1 MKINLITGSLLFFNM
16 TCVASE
22 MIYQPVNPSFGGYS
36 GNSAHLLGVANAIND
51 YKAPSS
57 NDFEETSAIDRLA
70 SSLESRLISQ
80 LLADIGTGNTTGSL
94 VTEDF
99 TLTVLEEGAGLAVII
114 RDNNTGE
121 TTKINVSG
129 LNPD

>member
-1 MKINLITGSLLFFNM
+1 MKIILSLSIVSF
-16 TCVASE
+16 TAVDASE
-22 MIYQPVNPSFGGYS
+22 MIYQPVNPSFGGYH
-36 GNSAHLLGVANAIND
+36 GNSSHLLGIANSIND

-57 NDFEETSAIDRLA
+57 GSALEQESALDRLA

-99 TLTVLEEGAGLAVII
+99 TLNVTEEGNGLAII
-114 RDNNTGE
+114 IIDNESGE
-121 TTKINVSG
+121 STKINVSG